1 MGRKKL
7 PEIINPPLN
16 VNHTQRLDTLRS
28 IRIEQS
34 RLYRA
39 AIRGRLP
46 SDELGR
52 LVYALKEIRSTLEAE
67 IASMPDKPLQ
77 VGNVNL
83 RIVPA
88 GAFANTEEDGT
99 LLEYQPPLVEPLSE
113 VTEQPTVEILP
124 PPEPDLIEAG
134 DDDDDGG
141 VLIVRS
147 TQLKARRHQR

>member
-88 GAFANTEEDGT
+88 GAFATPEEAGT

-113 VTEQPTVEILP
+113 VTEQ
-124 PPEPDLIEAG
+124 
-134 DDDDDGG
+134 
-141 VLIVRS
+141 
-147 TQLKARRHQR
+147 